1 MELARKSKTFQKKQ
15 YIERKAE
22 IRRKRVDKMVRAKEK
37 KEKQEIKE
45 IIQKED
51 LFRKIEKH
59 GGLWKTDEMVDEKL
73 AEIDGEQEKKA
84 LRVQIQF
91 RKVILGAK
99 YKDKTVFKCQL
110 EVSSSLLKRW
120 PVI

>member
-91 RKVILGAK
+91 RKVILGAT